1 MRAGKLRHR
10 VSLERRQVTQDSYG
24 AEIASWAEYAAV
36 HASVEPL
43 SGREIVAALGQGEQ
57 AAVTTRIRIRPWKGV
72 DGGDTVRAADRVRVG
87 ARVFDIE
94 AVLEDERGVEMQLMC
109 REARE

>member
-1 MRAGKLRHR
+1 MRAGKLRRR
-10 VSLERRQVTQDSYG
+10 VSLERRQVIQDVYG
-24 AEIASWAEYAAV
+24 AEIVSWAEFAAV

-57 AAVTTRIRIRPWKGV
+57 ALATTRIRIRSWRGV
-72 DGGDTVRAADRVRVG
+72 DGESVRAADRVRVG
-87 ARVFDIE
+87 GQVFDIE

-109 REARE
+109 REARD

>member
-10 VSLERRQVTQDSYG
+10 VALERRQVIQDVYG
-24 AEIASWAEYAAV
+24 AEIVSWAEFAAV

-57 AAVTTRIRIRPWKGV
+57 AAVTTRIRIRSMKGI
-72 DGGDTVRAADRVRVG
+72 RAADRVRVG
-87 ARVFDIE
+87 DRVFDIE
-94 AVLEDERGVEMQLMC
+94 AVLEDERGTEMQLMC